1 MPTPT
6 RNILILAHPGHELRI
21 HHWLELHRPT
31 VYLLTDGS
39 GGKLSSRTHYSR
51 AVIENAGGLP
61 GAVFGTITDKAWYSA
76 ILGGQSALFTTM
88 LNAILDDIPLDRPV
102 EIISDA
108 LDGYNPMHDMAW
120 AFGKMVQHRLVASAI
135 SARHLCSAATTN
147 VTGKTEVVLQLD
159 SAARS
164 RKIAAVEKYTP
175 LAEEAQ
181 RIFWPATR
189 PLSIRKHFFRKIL
202 IGRMTIRRIGKLSD
216 KAASKAA
223 FTPSAS
229 PMTDISVRSGSGCS
243 LKPVPVHP
251 LLWANSSNSRR
262 K

>member
-181 RIFWPATR
+181 RILACDPTAFDQETLLSQDFDWQNDYSPHWEAVGQSRVQSGLYSECITYDGHIRPIWKRMFSETCTR
-189 PLSIRKHFFRKIL
+189 S
-202 IGRMTIRRIGKLSD
+202 
-216 KAASKAA
+216 
-223 FTPSAS
+223 
-229 PMTDISVRSGSGCS
+229 S
-243 LKPVPVHP
+243 LTMG
-251 LLWANSSNSRR
+251 
-262 K
+262 